1 MRLHFES
8 NLDYQLAAIEAVC
21 DLFRGQEICRSEF
34 TVTMRA
40 PSAPLGDDL
49 FPGTT
54 PQQMSLGVAESDLGI
69 GNKLTLLDDEIAE
82 NLHAIQLRGGLPPS
96 GVLASGDFTVEMETG
111 TGKTYVYLR
120 SIFELNKRYGFTKFV
135 IVVPSVAIKEG
146 VYKSLQITEEH
157 FKGLYA
163 GVPLDYFIYDS
174 AKLGQVRN
182 FATSSNIQ
190 VMVVTVGA
198 INKFGDE
205 NEAKAEESD
214 ETKARQKSQNVMYRH
229 SEKTGG
235 ERPIDLIRATSP
247 IVIVDEPQSVDGGLD
262 GKGKKAM
269 QQLNPLCTLRYSAT
283 HVDKHHMVYRL
294 DAVDAYEQKLVKQI
308 EVAAATVQGGNNK
321 PYVRAVSVSNKRGV
335 ISAKV
340 ELDME
345 TLAGVHRQEVMVQ
358 DGDDLEQTTH
368 RAMYADYRIGEIKT
382 AKGEEFIELRYPG
395 SEKYLRIGEAHG
407 DVEPLAI
414 QREMIR
420 RTIKE
425 HLDKEKRLRPQDIK
439 VLSLFFIDAVDRYR
453 QYDVDG
459 DPVKG
464 EYARIF
470 EEEYRRYAKHPDYQ
484 SLFAEVD
491 LTTAVEEVH
500 DGYFSIDKK
509 KVGNKSVEM
518 VKDTRGDTKADDDTY
533 NLIMRDKEKLLS
545 LDTPLKFIFSHSAL
559 REGWD
564 NPNVFQIC
572 TLRDIHTERE
582 RRQTIG
588 RGLRLCVKAKGNDFV
603 RVRGFEI
610 NTLTVIATESYEQFA
625 DNLQKEIEADTGIRF
640 GIVQDH
646 QFAAVAVKGEDGKE
660 APLGFE
666 QSKILWAHL
675 KSQGYLDAK
684 GKVQDALKLAL
695 KNGTLV
701 VPTEFEVQR
710 NQIAEVLRKLSGKLE
725 IKNADDRKPICTR
738 QAVLH
743 SPEFKALW
751 DRIKHQTTYRVQFDN
766 EKLIENCVNSLRNAP
781 PIAKTRLQWRKANIS
796 IGKGGVDTKEK
807 SGADTVM
814 LNEGDIELPDLLTDL
829 QDRTQLMRKTITRIL
844 TESGRLNDFKR
855 NPQQFIE
862 LAGEF
867 INRQKR
873 MALVDGIKYQRLG
886 DEHFYAQE
894 LFEREELTGYLKNML
909 NAEKSVYE
917 KVVYDFNTERDFV
930 SQLENNNAIKVYAK
944 LPGWFRVPTPL
955 GTYNP
960 DWAVLVEQDG
970 AERLYFVVETKSS
983 LFTDDQRNKESAK
996 IECGKAH
1003 FIALATG
1010 KNPATYLVATR
1021 LEDLLDKA
1029 QALAS

>member
-1 MRLHFES
+1 MKFHFEPS
-8 NLDYQLAAIEAVC
+8 LDFQLQAIEAVC

-34 TVTMRA
+34 TVTMR
-40 PSAPLGDDL
+40 PSVPGDDL
-49 FPGTT
+49 FPGTA

-96 GVLASGDFTVEMETG
+96 GMLASGDFTVEMETG

-163 GVPLDYFIYDS
+163 GVPLDFFIYDRD
-174 AKLGQVRN
+174 KLGQVRN

-205 NEAKAEESD
+205 SEAKDEESD
-214 ETKARQKSQNVMYRH
+214 ETKARQKTQNVMYRH

-235 ERPIDLIRATSP
+235 ERPIDLIRATRP

-294 DAVDAYEQKLVKQI
+294 DAVDAYERKLVKQI

-321 PYVRAVSVSNKRGV
+321 PYVRVVSISNKKGV
-335 ISAKV
+335 PVARV
-340 ELDME
+340 ELDVE
-345 TLAGVHRQEVMVQ
+345 TLAGVQRQEVPVE

-368 RAMYADYRIGEIKT
+368 RAIYADYRIGEIKVG
-382 AKGEEFIELRYPG
+382 KGEAFVELRFPSG
-395 SEKYLRIGEAHG
+395 EKYLRIGEAHG
-407 DVEPLAI
+407 DVEPLAM

-425 HLDKEKRLRPQDIK
+425 HLDKEKRLRPQGIK
-439 VLSLFFIDAVDRYR
+439 VLSLFFIDAVDKYR
-453 QYDVDG
+453 QYDADG
-459 DPVKG
+459 NPVKG
-464 EYARIF
+464 DYARIF
-470 EEEYRRYAKHPDYQ
+470 EEEYRRIGKHPDYQ

-491 LTTAVEEVH
+491 LATAAEEVH
-500 DGYFSIDKK
+500 NGYFSIDKK
-509 KVGNKSVEM
+509 KVGNKSVE
-518 VKDTRGDTKADDDTY
+518 VIKDTRGDTKADDDTY
-533 NLIMRDKEKLLS
+533 NLIMRDKEKLLGFE
-545 LDTPLKFIFSHSAL
+545 TQLKFIFSHSAL

-572 TLRDIHTERE
+572 TLRDIQSERE

-588 RGLRLCVKAKGNDFV
+588 RGLRLCVNQEGQ
-603 RVRGFEI
+603 RLRGFDI

-646 QFAAVAVKGEDGKE
+646 QFAAVVVKGEDGKE

-666 QSKILWAHL
+666 KSKVLWAHL
-675 KSQGYLDAK
+675 KVHGYIDAK
-684 GKVQDALKLAL
+684 GKVQDSLKVAL

-701 VPTEFEVQR
+701 VPAEFEAQR
-710 NQIAEVLRKLSGKLE
+710 GQIAEMLRKLSGKLE
-725 IKNADDRKPICTR
+725 VKNADERKQIRTR
-738 QAVLH
+738 QAVLN

-751 DRIKHQTTYRVQFDN
+751 DRIKQKTTYRVQFDN
-766 EKLIENCVNSLRNAP
+766 EKLIQSCVDVLRSDQFQ
-781 PIAKTRLQWRKANIS
+781 IAKTRLQWRKADIS
-796 IGKGGVDTKEK
+796 IGKGGIDAKEK
-807 SGADTVM
+807 KGADTVT

-829 QDRTQLMRKTITRIL
+829 QDRTQLTRKTITRIL

-862 LAGEF
+862 LTGEI

-886 DEHFYAQE
+886 EDQFYAQE
-894 LFEREELTGYLKNML
+894 LFSHEELTGYLKNL
-909 NAEKSVYE
+909 LDAEKSVYE
-917 KVVYDFNTERDFV
+917 QVVYDSATERDFAT
-930 SQLENNNAIKVYAK
+930 QLEMNNAIKVYAK
-944 LPGWFRVPTPL
+944 LPGWFKVPTPL

-960 DWAVLVEQDG
+960 DWAVLVEQDAG
-970 AERLYFVVETKSS
+970 ERLYFVVETKSS
-983 LFTDDQRNKESAK
+983 LFTDDLRDKESAK

-1003 FIALATG
+1003 FTALATG
-1010 KNPATYLVATR
+1010 ENPVKYLVATKFEE
-1021 LEDLLDKA
+1021 LVS
-1029 QALAS
+1029 Q

>member
-1 MRLHFES
+1 MKLHFEA

-21 DLFRGQEICRSEF
+21 DLFRGQEICRTEF
-34 TVTMRA
+34 TVTMRSPA
-40 PSAPLGDDL
+40 TPAADDL
-49 FPGTT
+49 FPDTT

-69 GNKLTLLDDEIAE
+69 GNRLTLLDDEIAE

-96 GVLASGDFTVEMETG
+96 GTLASGDFTVEMETG

-198 INKFGDE
+198 INKFGDD

-294 DAVDAYEQKLVKQI
+294 DAVDAYERKLVKQI

-321 PYVRAVSVSNKRGV
+321 PYVRVVSVSNKRGV

-368 RAMYADYRIGEIKT
+368 RAMYADHRIGEIKT
-382 AKGEEFIELRYPG
+382 TRGGEFVELRYPG
-395 SEKYLRIGEAHG
+395 GEKYLRIGEAHG

-425 HLDKEKRLRPQDIK
+425 HLDKEKRLRPQGIK

-453 QYDVDG
+453 QYDADG
-459 DPVKG
+459 NPVKG
-464 EYARIF
+464 DYARIF
-470 EEEYRRYAKHPDYQ
+470 EEEYRHYAKHPDYQ
-484 SLFAEVD
+484 SLFAEID
-491 LTTAVEEVH
+491 LDTAAEEVH
-500 DGYFSIDKK
+500 NGYFSIDKR
-509 KVGNKSVEM
+509 KVGNKSVE
-518 VKDTRGDTKADDDTY
+518 VFKDTRGDTKADDDTY
-533 NLIMRDKEKLLS
+533 NLIMRDKEKLLGFE
-545 LDTPLKFIFSHSAL
+545 TPLKFIFSHSAL

-572 TLRDIHTERE
+572 TLRDIQTERE

-588 RGLRLCVKAKGNDFV
+588 RGLRLCVNQEGQ
-603 RVRGFEI
+603 RLRGFEV

-625 DNLQKEIEADTGIRF
+625 ENLQKEIEADTGMRF
-640 GIVQDH
+640 GIVQEH

-660 APLGFE
+660 APLGFD
-666 QSKILWAHL
+666 QSKALWANL
-675 KSQGYLDAK
+675 KVHGYIDAK
-684 GKVQDALKLAL
+684 GKVQDKLKVALKD
-695 KNGTLV
+695 GTLTL
-701 VPTEFEVQR
+701 PAEFEAQR
-710 NQIAEVLRKLSGKLE
+710 GQIAEVLRKLSGRLE
-725 IKNADDRKPICTR
+725 IKNADERQQIRTR
-738 QAVLH
+738 QAVLY

-766 EKLIENCVNSLRNAP
+766 EKLIENCVNTMCDAP
-781 PIAKTRLQWRKANIS
+781 AISKTRLQWRKADIS
-796 IGKGGVDTKEK
+796 IGKGGIDTKEK
-807 SGADTVM
+807 AGADTVT
-814 LNEGDIELPDLLTDL
+814 LTEGDIELPDLLTDL
-829 QDRTQLMRKTITRIL
+829 QDRTQLTRKTITRIL

-862 LAGEF
+862 LAGEI

-886 DEHFYAQE
+886 EDQFYAQE
-894 LFEREELTGYLKNML
+894 LFEKDELTGYLKNL
-909 NAEKSVYE
+909 LDAEKSVYE
-917 KVVYDFNTERDFV
+917 KVVYDSATERDFA
-930 SQLENNNAIKVYAK
+930 SQLEMNSAVKVYAK

-955 GTYNP
+955 GSYNP
-960 DWAVLVEQDG
+960 DWALLVEQDG

-983 LFTDDQRNKESAK
+983 LFTDDLRDKESAK

-1003 FIALATG
+1003 FKALAIG
-1010 KNPATYLVATR
+1010 ENPARYLVATKF
-1021 LEDLLDKA
+1021 EDLVT
-1029 QALAS
+1029 